1 MTRLMVL
8 AGPTAVGKGTI
19 VRRLRERYGD
29 VWVSVS
35 VTTREARPGEREG
48 IDYFFVSEARFDQMI
63 ANDELLEWAVV
74 HGEHRY
80 GTPRAAVRRH
90 ITAGIPCILEI
101 DLAGARQ
108 IRASMPDA
116 LLVFIEPPS
125 WEELVRRL
133 ELRGTED
140 DDERTRRLATA
151 RMEMAAAEEFEHVV
165 VNDNL
170 DDAVDAVHALLVG
183 ER

>member
-1 MTRLMVL
+1 MVL

-19 VRRLRERYGD
+19 VRRLVERYGD

-48 IDYFFVSEARFDQMI
+48 VDYYFVSEDRFDQMVSD
-63 ANDELLEWAVV
+63 DELLEWAVV

-80 GTPRAAVRRH
+80 GTPRAAVLRH
-90 ITAGIPCILEI
+90 LHAGFRCILEI
-101 DLAGARQ
+101 DIAGARQ
-108 IRASMPDA
+108 VRASAPDA
-116 LLVFIEPPS
+116 LFVFIAPPS

-140 DDERTRRLATA
+140 EDERTRRLATA
-151 RMEMAAAEEFEHVV
+151 RMEMAAADEFEHVI
-165 VNDNL
+165 VNDDL
-170 DDAVDAVHALLVG
+170 DTAVDAVHALLVG

>member
-19 VRRLRERYGD
+19 VRRLVERYGD

-35 VTTREARPGEREG
+35 VTTRKARPGEREG
-48 IDYFFVSEARFDQMI
+48 VDYYFVSEARFDQMI
-63 ANDELLEWAVV
+63 ADDELLEWAVV

-80 GTPRAAVRRH
+80 GTPRAAVLRH
-90 ITAGIPCILEI
+90 IRAGIPCILEI

-108 IRASMPDA
+108 VRESAPDA
-116 LLVFIEPPS
+116 LFVFIEPPS

-140 DDERTRRLATA
+140 ADERERRLATA
-151 RMEMAAAEEFEHVV
+151 RMEMAAAEEFEYVI
-165 VNDNL
+165 VNDDL
-170 DDAVDAVHALLVG
+170 DAAVDAVHALLVG

>member
-1 MTRLMVL
+1 VTRLLVL

-19 VRRLRERYGD
+19 VRRLVERYDD

-35 VTTREARPGEREG
+35 VTTREPRPGERDG
-48 IDYFFVSEARFDQMI
+48 VDYYFVSDERFDSMI
-63 ANDELLEWAVV
+63 AEDELLEWAVV

-80 GTPRAAVRRH
+80 GTPRAAVLRH
-90 ITAGIPCILEI
+90 IAAGIPSILEI

-108 IRASMPDA
+108 VRQAMPDA
-116 LLVFIEPPS
+116 TFVFVEPPS

-140 DDERTRRLATA
+140 EGERIRRLATA
-151 RMEMAAAEEFEHVV
+151 RIEMAAAAEFEYVI
-165 VNDNL
+165 VNADL
-170 DDAVDAVHALLVG
+170 DTAVDAVHALIAE

>member
-1 MTRLMVL
+1 MVI
-8 AGPTAVGKGTI
+8 AGPTAVGKGTL
-19 VRRLRERYGD
+19 VRRLVERYKD

-35 VTTREARPGEREG
+35 VTTREPRPGEREG
-48 IDYFFVSEARFDQMI
+48 VDYFFVSEARFDQMI
-63 ANDELLEWAVV
+63 AADEFLEWAVV

-90 ITAGIPCILEI
+90 VAAGIPCVLEI
-101 DLAGARQ
+101 DIAGARQ
-108 IRASMPDA
+108 VRAAMPDA
-116 LLVFIEPPS
+116 HFVFIEPPS
-125 WEELVRRL
+125 WEELLRRL

-140 DDERTRRLATA
+140 SDERERRLATA
-151 RMEMAAAEEFEHVV
+151 RMEMAAAEEFDSVV

>member
-1 MTRLMVL
+1 MTRLLVL

-19 VRRLRERYGD
+19 VRRLVERYGD
-29 VWVSVS
+29 IWVSVS
-35 VTTREARPGEREG
+35 ATTREPRPGERDG
-48 IDYFFVSEARFDQMI
+48 VDYFFVSDTRFDEMI
-63 ANDELLEWAVV
+63 AAGELLEWAVV

-80 GTPRAAVRRH
+80 GTPRAALLRH
-90 ITAGIPCILEI
+90 IAAGIPCLLEI

-108 IRASMPDA
+108 VREAMPDA
-116 LLVFIEPPS
+116 TFVFVEPPS

-140 DDERTRRLATA
+140 EDDRTRRLATA
-151 RMEMAAAEEFEHVV
+151 RAELAAVDEFEHVV
-165 VNDNL
+165 VNDDL
-170 DDAVDAVHALLVG
+170 DAAVDAVHALLVE

>member
-1 MTRLMVL
+1 
-8 AGPTAVGKGTI
+8 VGKGTI
-19 VRRLRERYGD
+19 VRRLVERYGD

-48 IDYFFVSEARFDQMI
+48 IDYYFVSDDRFDQMI
-63 ANDELLEWAVV
+63 ADDELLEWAVV
-74 HGEHRY
+74 HREHRY
-80 GTPRAAVRRH
+80 GTPRAAVLRH
-90 ITAGIPCILEI
+90 LRAGIPCILEI

-108 IRASMPDA
+108 VRDSMPEA
-116 LLVFIEPPS
+116 LFVFVEPPS

-140 DDERTRRLATA
+140 SEERARRLATA
-151 RMEMAAAEEFEHVV
+151 RTEMAAVEEFEHVI
-165 VNDNL
+165 VNDEL
-170 DDAVDAVHALLVG
+170 DTAVDAVHALLVG